1 MESDLIKKMHKA
13 IAIIRFKLE
22 GQLIKKWPEY
32 GMKERLLLEH
42 IDYEQGTI
50 DLEGRTYKLLDTSFP
65 TIDPADPYRL
75 TEGEEEVIQR
85 LRSSFIHCE
94 KLKNHVGLLLKRG
107 SMYKIYNGNLLFHG
121 CIPMEE
127 DGSFAK
133 VNIYGKEY
141 SGKAL
146 FDILETYVRKA
157 FFSDDRLERQ
167 KGSDIMWYIW
177 TAPYS
182 PLYGRNKMATFER
195 YFIDD
200 DDMKIE
206 KKNFYYEYI
215 NKPECAQRILE
226 EFGLHDK
233 RDHIINGHVPVH
245 RLRGESPVKCDGRVI
260 VIDGGFSKAYRR
272 RTGIAG
278 YTLIYNSYGLTL
290 TAHEPFES
298 PETAVRDERDIVSRR
313 EAVEVL
319 DKRILVGDTD
329 AGIKMKE
336 KIADLKHLIA
346 AYRSG
351 EIAERDD

>member
-1 MESDLIKKMHKA
+1 
-13 IAIIRFKLE
+13 
-22 GQLIKKWPEY
+22 
-32 GMKERLLLEH
+32 
-42 IDYEQGTI
+42 
-50 DLEGRTYKLLDTSFP
+50 
-65 TIDPADPYRL
+65 
-75 TEGEEEVIQR
+75 
-85 LRSSFIHCE
+85 
-94 KLKNHVGLLLKRG
+94 
-107 SMYKIYNGNLLFHG
+107 
-121 CIPMEE
+121 MEE

-313 EAVEVL
+313 EAVEVR